1 MSVSVKER
9 LTRVQRHLQ
18 PEVPGLEDRASPGCP
33 ISQRSMTTIES
44 RTSSSKYRADTKATA
59 QPPVKSLGDTPPR
72 YARPCMAVPVRLS
85 LYTSQ
90 PTATPSQLRSWR
102 LTGQDKP
109 RFARP
114 AQEPAHSST
123 GVPANVGPGAAGG
136 FAHASPQGQE
146 APRGREEWLPQ
157 AQAHPGGWQY
167 RLQVPRG
174 AKMHVDLVG
183 KTLRVTADTR
193 VGGKDGG
200 KGQQSS
206 LAWELPAGADPRHVQ
221 ALMKGNI
228 LGIWVRRLP

>member
-1 MSVSVKER
+1 
-9 LTRVQRHLQ
+9 
-18 PEVPGLEDRASPGCP
+18 
-33 ISQRSMTTIES
+33 
-44 RTSSSKYRADTKATA
+44 
-59 QPPVKSLGDTPPR
+59 
-72 YARPCMAVPVRLS
+72 MAVPVRLS

-114 AQEPAHSST
+114 AQEPAHPST

-193 VGGKDGG
+193 VGGEVHTRVHGVVLGASDSGTKQCASLSVVFVSSLGLLLAPTIGKDGG

-221 ALMKGNI
+221 ALMKVCSVTCVSQCRIPVPDQITTLHHFSPYPLDAQGNI